1 MRKACRLIGLNRS
14 TSQYQPV
21 ASKEEKLTTRMKTLA
36 YKHKRYGSPRLHVLL
51 KKEGLVVNHK
61 RTERIYRQEGLSLR
75 VRTKKKRVMPVR
87 GTMHWASGPQDV
99 WSVDFVSDSLSDGRR
114 FRILTI
120 IDDFTRESPGILVAR
135 SISSRRVTSF
145 IDQIALYRG
154 YPNRIR
160 VDNGPSSPAP
170 GFMLGRRNKTSPLSI
185 PVLGNPLTRPSLRVL
200 TGRSEMKALTN
211 IGFFLSLMLSP
222 GLNSGGMSTTKND
235 PIAH

>member
-21 ASKEEKLTTRMKTLA
+21 ASKEE
-36 YKHKRYGSPRLHVLL
+36 KRYGSPRLHVLL

-135 SISSRRVTSF
+135 SISSRR
-145 IDQIALYRG
+145 A
-154 YPNRIR
+154 
-160 VDNGPSSPAP
+160 SPAMS
-170 GFMLGRRNKTSPLSI
+170 GMMRSSG
-185 PVLGNPLTRPSLRVL
+185 LR
-200 TGRSEMKALTN
+200 MAALRTWQ
-211 IGFFLSLMLSP
+211 
-222 GLNSGGMSTTKND
+222 
-235 PIAH
+235 